1 MSYKII
7 DLPDLGRAFNAT
19 DIMEVSANGLGSYKV
34 NIGEFTL
41 GGENYIFVNSNGT
54 PTENGQAVKDAYVA
68 AQAMT
73 PNGAALSETNRVV
86 ILLAPGLY
94 DFDEATYGPFQV
106 NTSFI
111 DFQSLSGERDVYF
124 SSIDVQSYQVFGINA
139 RFSGIDT
146 TVNSYYGHQAFAI
159 CTGGD
164 PNENIVVKNCKGGA
178 YSFSSFSSGFVGTY
192 EDCEATDFSFVSTG
206 DGIVAPLGISSS
218 GSLDIFNY
226 GTIKNCKSNGFG
238 SFCSSYLWGAASFA
252 NNYGTIESC
261 VSRDGYS
268 FCYSPYMAYNSG
280 TIISC
285 QSPRNSFVSVSFDGI
300 GNGQAVNQ
308 GTIQYC
314 SATANSS
321 NYSFVSYEG
330 DNLSMDS
337 AINAGLIDSCKAYG
351 GTSFT
356 INPVVYVG
364 TNYGQMI
371 NCDHLG
377 GGGGFCGSYGTN
389 YGMILQ
395 CTSYGTAFCNLTP
408 SNINNNIW
416 RCSMVYDSWTTGV
429 TGGGKVVLG
438 IDTTGVVNF

>member
-7 DLPDLGRAFNAT
+7 DLPDLGRVFNAT

-34 NIGEFTL
+34 NIGDFTL

-73 PNGAALSETNRVV
+73 PNGAVLSATNRVV

-94 DFDEATYGPFQV
+94 DFDEDTYGPFQV

-124 SSIDVQSYQVFGINA
+124 SSIDVISFGGGIDI
-139 RFSGIDT
+139 RLSGIDT
-146 TVNSYYGHQAFAI
+146 TKNSYYPHQAFAI
-159 CTGGD
+159 CSNAGPT
-164 PNENIVVKNCKGGA
+164 ENIIVKNCKGGS
-178 YSFSSFSSGFVGTY
+178 YSFSSFSSGFVGLY
-192 EDCEATDFSFVSTG
+192 EDCEANDFSFVSTG
-206 DGIVAPLGISSS
+206 DSIVSPSGITSS
-218 GSLDIFNY
+218 GSLNINNF
-226 GTIKNCKSNGFG
+226 GTIKNCKCKGFG
-238 SFCSSYLWGAASFA
+238 SFCSSYLSSAASSV

-261 VSRDGYS
+261 VSSDGYS
-268 FCYSPYMAYNSG
+268 FCYSPYRAYNSG

-285 QSPRNSFVSVSFDGI
+285 QSPRNSFVSVLFDGI

-308 GTIQYC
+308 GLIQYC
-314 SATANSS
+314 SATQYSS

-330 DNLSMDS
+330 DNLTLDS
-337 AINAGLIDSCKAYG
+337 AMNAGLIDSCKAYG

-356 INPVVYVG
+356 INPVIWVG
-364 TNYGQMI
+364 LNYGQMI

-377 GGGGFCGSYGTN
+377 GGGGFCGSDGQN
-389 YGMILQ
+389 NGMILQ
-395 CTSYGTAFCNLTP
+395 CTSFGTAFCSANP
-408 SNINNNIW
+408 SGIWGNIW
-416 RCSMVYDSWTTGV
+416 RCSMVYDTWTTGA